1 MVTTN
6 LFRSHFIPS
15 YKPSKKLMI
24 VFHGRGDSLH
34 PFKDFQ
40 KELRLR
46 EMNFLLLNAPRKFLR
61 GYSWYGEPPYEKQGV
76 IKIRQKVFQL
86 LQELESQGWKSSD
99 IFLLGFSQGCL
110 VSADVALH
118 YPKKFAGV
126 VGVSGYF
133 HFFPRWRAAL
143 TAQSKR
149 TPWLFT
155 HGRKDDILR
164 IEDTKLGVQK
174 LLSEGLHV
182 SWYESEKKHVFSE
195 KDYPLIRN
203 WVRHQMSSLNSR
215 TSF

>member
-1 MVTTN
+1 VVKTD

-15 YKPSKKLMI
+15 IKPSKKLMI

-40 KELRLR
+40 AELNMKD
-46 EMNFLLLNAPRKFLR
+46 MNFLLLNAPRRFMR

-76 IKIRQKVFQL
+76 VKIREKVFAL
-86 LQELESQGWKSSD
+86 LKDLEEQGWTSSN

-118 YPKKFAGV
+118 YPKKLAGV

-133 HFFPRWRAAL
+133 HFFPRWRASL
-143 TAQSKR
+143 TPQSKR

-155 HGRKDDILR
+155 HGRKDDVLR
-164 IEDTKLGVQK
+164 IEETRLGVKK
-174 LLSEGLHV
+174 LMSEGLRVAWH
-182 SWYESEKKHVFSE
+182 ESDKKHVFSD
-195 KDYPLIRN
+195 KDYPLIRG
-203 WVRHQMSSLNSR
+203 WVRRQMSSLNSR
-215 TSF
+215 TSL